1 MKTVKDISIV
11 LVFQMIGISIGWAG
25 LVPQNSNRGLVAMP
39 AQSTGI
45 FISWRFMPEDDISTT
60 FDVLRDGDVIATD
73 ISRATAYIDLQG
85 NYENKYSIA
94 VKRNGM
100 EIEVTEG
107 VYPWEHIY
115 KTLKT
120 DKPVDGITTSGQKY
134 NYIPSDCAIADAN
147 GDGEFEILLKWDP
160 NNSKDNSQTGFTGNC
175 LLDCYTFDGEKL
187 WRIDLG
193 KNIRAGSHYTQMVFF
208 DLNHDGKAELVCKTA
223 PGSVDGIGTY
233 VTAAATDETIKVL
246 NNEEDLRHK
255 TNGTVTKGA
264 ELLTVFDGETG
275 KAIHTIWYNPNRAG
289 GINSVATYPTDKN
302 FWGDDYANRSERY
315 LSCVA
320 YLGGEDE
327 NPSAIFSRG
336 YYTRAYIWAVDF
348 DGTTLSTRWLSA
360 STSKT
365 ELTLTNAEGKSET
378 REYLTCTSGR
388 SLTETSGN
396 TCYGQGAHN
405 ISVGDVDGD
414 GKDEIMFGSAALD
427 DDGWLLYSTGYG
439 HGDAIHLGDFDPN
452 REGLEFFMVHEEK
465 PYGYHFI
472 DAKTGEV
479 IFSATSGDDNGMG
492 TMADV
497 DLNHSGAEF
506 WTAAVNALYNIKG
519 EKMANFSGNAKPHKF
534 RLYWDGDEAEELFYD
549 ATVDKWNGS
558 NNLEHVIQFHKYENS
573 ASNNGKPHPNLI
585 ADMWGDWREEVILWD
600 SSDSCTL
607 NIFMSNIPTEIRVPW
622 LMTDHV
628 YEMGI
633 AWQNVAYNM
642 PAHLGYYLPDYVMA
656 NQPVDNTVSASY
668 LFTGVSTGK
677 SDLVHPTW
685 GATVVVGEQNLSML
699 ATTATNYDN
708 RFACTTTENVWR
720 YRDVD
725 ATYAGLWCQNGG
737 GKLALLGLQKNDEV
751 TFNICK
757 GGNLTFDNP
766 AQIGGITSVSAGEST
781 VKLSEAGNL
790 LMTASS
796 GTYIR
801 SITVRSTDATGI
813 KTVKSNQT
821 NLTDDA
827 IYTVTGQRVS
837 NPTKGIYIQ
846 NGKKIIIH

>member
-1 MKTVKDISIV
+1 MRNI
-11 LVFQMIGISIGWAG
+11 LVFIVSLLLGTPISVAA
-25 LVPQNSNRGLVAMP
+25 LVPQNSSRSVVALP
-39 AQSTGI
+39 AQSKGI
-45 FISWRFMPEDDISTT
+45 FISWRFMPEDDASTT
-60 FDVLRDGDVIATD
+60 FDVLRNGEIIATD
-73 ISRATAYIDLQG
+73 ISRSTSYIDLQG
-85 NYENKYSIA
+85 STYDEYSIIIKKDGVKKGMTDA
-94 VKRNGM
+94 VL
-100 EIEVTEG
+100 
-107 VYPWEHIY
+107 PWQNIY

-120 DKPVDGITTSGQKY
+120 EKPADAATSTGQKY
-134 NYIPSDCAIADAN
+134 NYTPNDCAIADVN
-147 GDGEFEILLKWDP
+147 GDGDFELLLKWDP

-208 DLNHDGKAELVCKTA
+208 DLDNDGKAELVCKTA

-233 VTAAATDETIKVL
+233 VTAAATDETIKAL

-255 TNGTVTKGA
+255 SNGTVTKGA

-365 ELTLTNAEGKSET
+365 ELTQTNAEGKSET

-388 SLTETSGN
+388 SLAETSGN

-479 IFSATSGDDNGMG
+479 IFSSTSGDDNGMG

-506 WTAAVNALYNIKG
+506 WTAAINALYNIKG
-519 EKMANFSGNAKPHKF
+519 EKMVNFSGNAKPHKF

-558 NNLEHVIQFHKYENS
+558 NNLEHVIQFHKYGSS

-642 PAHLGYYLPDYVMA
+642 PAHLGYYLPDYVKA

-685 GATVVVGEQNLSML
+685 GATVVVGEQSLSML

-708 RFACTTTENVWR
+708 RFACTATENVWR
-720 YRDVD
+720 YRDAD

-737 GKLALLGLQKNDEV
+737 GKFALLGLQKNDEV
-751 TFNICK
+751 AFNICK
-757 GGNLTFDNP
+757 GGNLAFDNP

-801 SITVRSTDATGI
+801 SITVRTIDATGI
-813 KTVKSNQT
+813 ETVKSSQT